1 MNTIVIDDFNKVGA
15 FVFDDPKQSFQWE
28 MPFPE
33 FRLTINDYSFYVKD
47 VSDDEITY
55 RIYIK
60 NPDYKGESF
69 LGEFLWNFTTKK
81 VETINVSEQ
90 GRWIFKQPFE
100 FYDFHGQGI
109 YLFDN
114 ILPMTLG
121 YITERSKER
130 GRRTVRDVSHKPKYS
145 REHRLSTS
153 NNKIYLLDDIIT
165 YASEKYVPE
174 SGHSEY
180 TCPCW
185 EVRGHYRHYKNGNVI
200 FIKSYKKGKEKD
212 KTEPISHEYR
222 LERGQK

>member
-15 FVFDDPKQSFQWE
+15 FVFDDPKRSFQWE

-33 FRLTINDYSFYVKD
+33 FRLTFNDYSFYVKE

-60 NPDYKGESF
+60 KPDYKGESF
-69 LGEFLWNFTTKK
+69 LGEFLWNHTVQK

-100 FYDFHGQGI
+100 FYGFHDRGI
-109 YLFDN
+109 YLFDK

-121 YITERSKER
+121 YITEKSKER
-130 GRRTVRDVSHKPKYS
+130 GQRSVGDVSHKPKYS

-200 FIKSYKKGKEKD
+200 FIKSYI
-212 KTEPISHEYR
+212 ISI
-222 LERGQK
+222 